1 MERFYLICAYVLAGV
16 LGLCVGSFL
25 NVLIYRLP
33 RGMNIATPPSH
44 CTKCGYRLRWY
55 DNIPVLSYCIL
66 RGKCRKCGERISPR
80 YTVVELLNCG
90 LWLACVAAFW
100 RYGVGYTVVCA
111 LALSALT
118 VEFFADLETMTVPD
132 SMTIGIALCG
142 IAALVLEIF
151 GLGAGITWQ
160 NRLWG
165 ALAGLGSFALF
176 YFGSLLILKREGL
189 GFGDVKLM
197 GAAGLLLGWQN
208 LIVSVLF
215 ASVSAVLVMG
225 VGRLAF
231 RRKEEA
237 PAGEPETDSA
247 ETPVKTAASNAEEG
261 ASLAAESAAAAAA
274 ATTETTA
281 KAAQTATEPSAQTAA
296 GASPQDAA
304 SAQPSAGESE
314 EEAEKRPFE
323 FPFAPFL
330 AAGIAL
336 ALFFGNALCAWY
348 IGLFA

>member
-1 MERFYLICAYVLAGV
+1 MERYYLICAYVLAGV
-16 LGLCVGSFL
+16 LGLCIGSFL

-44 CTKCGYRLRWY
+44 CPKCGYRLRWY

-80 YTVVELLNCG
+80 YTAVELLNCG

-142 IAALVLEIF
+142 IAALALEIF

-176 YFGSLLILKREGL
+176 YFGSLLVLKREGL

-215 ASVSAVLVMG
+215 ASVSAVLVAG
-225 VGRLAF
+225 IGRLVF
-231 RRKEEA
+231 RRGKEA
-237 PAGEPETDSA
+237 PVPAENEAQTDSA
-247 ETPVKTAASNAEEG
+247 AESEAVPAAPS
-261 ASLAAESAAAAAA
+261 AESAKNAVESGENAA
-274 ATTETTA
+274 
-281 KAAQTATEPSAQTAA
+281 
-296 GASPQDAA
+296 
-304 SAQPSAGESE
+304 E
-314 EEAEKRPFE
+314 EEKRPFE
-323 FPFAPFL
+323 FPFVPFL

-336 ALFFGNALCAWY
+336 ALFFGNAVCAWY

>member
-1 MERFYLICAYVLAGV
+1 MDRYYLICAYVLAGV

-33 RGMNIATPPSH
+33 RGMNIAKPPSH
-44 CTKCGYRLRWY
+44 CPKCGYRLRWY
-55 DNIPVLSYCIL
+55 DNIPVLSYCML
-66 RGKCRKCGERISPR
+66 RGRCRKCGEHISFR

-111 LALSALT
+111 LALSALA

-165 ALAGLGSFALF
+165 ALAGLGSFAIF
-176 YFGSLLILKREGL
+176 YFGSLLVLKREGL

-225 VGRLAF
+225 AGRLIVRGGKAP
-231 RRKEEA
+231 E
-237 PAGEPETDSA
+237 PAGSEGQPDPAAESGTETAVPS
-247 ETPVKTAASNAEEG
+247 AEEG
-261 ASLAAESAAAAAA
+261 ENAA
-274 ATTETTA
+274 
-281 KAAQTATEPSAQTAA
+281 KKQ
-296 GASPQDAA
+296 
-304 SAQPSAGESE
+304 
-314 EEAEKRPFE
+314 EKRPFE

-336 ALFFGNALCAWY
+336 ALFFGSAVCSWY